1 MAEVPNEL
9 KLANWQSAKKKAHA
23 DKNFKKGATG
33 IDKQLKTV
41 EKLLSASEYKKL
53 LPLLVKFRTTVRK
66 ALLDSTKLQK
76 NAGKNADPKS
86 YEKYNKYLDDMME
99 KIDSLLKTIKS
110 VYEIDTTSKRKRQ
123 PKDLTL
129 ALILKN
135 KKLLEIFRAYCQ
147 FMKSPNEIE
156 YVKDVMV
163 RKNKPSKKL
172 YDRYFAENS
181 NFQINITPTLREP
194 WHQANASGSWKRVD
208 VKPTVLICMELI
220 RNNNLKNLK
229 DGVGKSE
236 EWLNR
241 ICDA

>member
-1 MAEVPNEL
+1 MNLNWPIGKAQRKKPTQTRILRRVPLEL
-9 KLANWQSAKKKAHA
+9 TSSLRRLRNCSLRP
-23 DKNFKKGATG
+23 N
-33 IDKQLKTV
+33 
-41 EKLLSASEYKKL
+41 YKKL

-66 ALLDSTKLQK
+66 ALLDSTKQQK